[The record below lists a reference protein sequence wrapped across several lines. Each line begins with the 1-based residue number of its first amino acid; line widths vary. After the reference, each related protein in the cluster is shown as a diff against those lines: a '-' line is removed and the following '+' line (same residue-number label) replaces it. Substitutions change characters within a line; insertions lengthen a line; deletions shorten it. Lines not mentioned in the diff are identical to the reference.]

1 VAAGIS
7 AVLPVADAIRQKALI
22 DNHRKKLFQI
32 LMLFIAEAGCT
43 FSKAHTWLSHCFY
56 AGK

>member
-1 VAAGIS
+1 
-7 AVLPVADAIRQKALI
+7 VADAIRQKALI
-22 DNHRKKLFQI
+22 KNQRNRLFQI
-32 LMLFIAEAGCT
+32 PMLFIEEAGCT